1 MENVTPDTSAPS
13 ESSEIG
19 TAACPDIIGIPWGMD
34 RDGLAGRGVSVGVGV
49 GVRVAVG
56 VGVAGSIRTEPSLG
70 GRLSKAAPRGSEK
83 DGDGLAENGTGT
95 IRAVEAAP
103 HVIVKVIS
111 TISPSGIVPNGAII
125 STMIMSI
132 SPSVSRTSWKNT
144 GVKPDSVA
152 KRTASGRPLLSESVE
167 SKLMQD

>member
-1 MENVTPDTSAPS
+1 MENVTPDTSVPS
-13 ESSEIG
+13 ESSETG

-56 VGVAGSIRTEPSLG
+56 VGVAGGTRTEPSLG

-103 HVIVKVIS
+103 QVIVKVIS

-132 SPSVSRTSWKNT
+132 SPSVSRTSWKNA
-144 GVKPDSVA
+144 GVKPDGTA

>member
-1 MENVTPDTSAPS
+1 MRV
-13 ESSEIG
+13 
-19 TAACPDIIGIPWGMD
+19 
-34 RDGLAGRGVSVGVGV
+34 GVIVRVGVAVGVGV
-49 GVRVAVG
+49 GVIVGVGVRVGVG
-56 VGVAGSIRTEPSLG
+56 VGVAGGIRTEPSLG
-70 GRLSKAAPRGSEK
+70 GRLGKAARLGSEK

-132 SPSVSRTSWKNT
+132 SPSVSRTSWKNA
-144 GVKPDSVA
+144 GVKPEGTA